1 MLLNLTPEWGMYPK
15 ASRKITVR
23 KSLLELATM
32 LKFTSRTLNKDYRK
46 RLLL

>member
-1 MLLNLTPEWGMYPK
+1 MYPK

-23 KSLLELATM
+23 KSLSELATM
-32 LKFTSRTLNKDYRK
+32 LKFTFRTLNKDYRK